1 MGFLD
6 RIRNK
11 GAPETPQEA
20 DQLVLRQLAGRGADL
35 TKPRHVIHYLYF
47 ADEVDARGAAEV
59 IDQAE
64 WETTVSPPDEK
75 IVEWSLRVEGYR
87 VIAAATVETFRAWF
101 EQIALDHRGEYDG
114 WEASAK
120 P

>member
-11 GAPETPQEA
+11 GAPATPQEA
-20 DQLVLRQLAGRGADL
+20 DQLVLRQLAARRADL

-47 ADEVDARGAAEV
+47 TAETDARGAAEV
-59 IDQAE
+59 IDQSE
-64 WETTVSPPDEK
+64 WETTVKPPDEK
-75 IVEWSLRVEGYR
+75 IAEWSLRAEGYR
-87 VIAAATVETFRAWF
+87 VIGAVTVEAFRAWF
-101 EQIALDHRGEYDG
+101 EQIALDHHGEYDG
-114 WEASAK
+114 WEAAAK

>member
-11 GAPETPQEA
+11 GAPETPQET
-20 DQLVLRQLAGRGADL
+20 DQLVLRQLTARGADL

-47 ADEVDARGAAEV
+47 EDEGDARGAAET
-59 IDQAE
+59 IEQAE
-64 WETTVSPPDEK
+64 WEVTVNPPGEN
-75 IVEWSLRVEGYR
+75 IAEWSLRTEGYR
-87 VIAAATVETFRAWF
+87 IVGAATVEAFRAWF
-101 EQIALDHRGEYDG
+101 EQIALDHVGEYDG

>member
-1 MGFLD
+1 VGFLD

-11 GAPETPQEA
+11 GAPATPQET

-47 ADEVDARGAAEV
+47 TDEIDARGAAEV
-59 IDQAE
+59 IDQSE
-64 WETTVSPPDEK
+64 WETTVNPPHET
-75 IVEWSLRVEGYR
+75 IAEWSLRAECYR
-87 VIAAATVETFRAWF
+87 VIGAATVEAFRAWF
-101 EQIALDHRGEYDG
+101 EQIALDNRGEYDG

>member
-11 GAPETPQEA
+11 GAPATPQEA
-20 DQLVLRQLAGRGADL
+20 DQLVLRQLTGQGADL
-35 TKPRHVIHYLYF
+35 AKPRHVIHYLYF
-47 ADEVDARGAAEV
+47 AHETSARDAAAM
-59 IDQAE
+59 IGRSE
-64 WETTVSPPDEK
+64 WETEIGAPDER
-75 IVEWSLRVEGYR
+75 IAEWSVRAAGYR
-87 VIAAATVETFRAWF
+87 IIETATVDAFRAWF
-101 EQIALDHRGEYDG
+101 EEIAAEFQGEYDG

>member
-1 MGFLD
+1 VGLLD

-11 GAPETPQEA
+11 GAPATPQEA
-20 DQLVLRQLAGRGADL
+20 DQLVLRQLADRGADL

-47 ADEVDARGAAEV
+47 ADEIDARGAADTIE
-59 IDQAE
+59 QAE
-64 WETTVSPPDEK
+64 WETTVKPPHET
-75 IVEWSLRVEGYR
+75 IAEWSIRTEGYR
-87 VIAAATVETFRAWF
+87 VVSAANVEAFRAWF

-114 WEASAK
+114 WEAAAK